1 MCDPATQSVCDPAT
15 QSHATA
21 LLHECRGFA
30 SRQEPGPSLG
40 PFQPPSC
47 CKRRFLS
54 EPCNT
59 NLPRSSLS
67 RLKGAEVL
75 EYEAVESA
83 PCGPTLAR
91 RRSPGQRG
99 TSPWF
104 SSEPG
109 SSLRLRWREAEVSH
123 RSHLLLIFSLFS
135 KYASV
140 VRTFRLIF
148 LLELLDSQLH
158 SYLVALS
165 LKQKFAMSSTCFPEQ
180 CFHCGPLRWLPGA
193 ASSQRRRASSPA
205 PELSGFQTETSS
217 SAGRARRPAAP
228 TPD

>member
-1 MCDPATQSVCDPAT
+1 MD
-15 QSHATA
+15 
-21 LLHECRGFA
+21 
-30 SRQEPGPSLG
+30 
-40 PFQPPSC
+40 PFQPLSC
-47 CKRRFLS
+47 CKRSFLS

-123 RSHLLLIFSLFS
+123 CSHLLLIFSLLQVRFGCQNLWVDIFAGAPRFAAAFLSCRSEPETEVCDELKVFS
-135 KYASV
+135 RAVLPRWSTALVTWRSV
-140 VRTFRLIF
+140 LSEEKSF
-148 LLELLDSQLH
+148 LS
-158 SYLVALS
+158 SSRAL
-165 LKQKFAMSSTCFPEQ
+165 
-180 CFHCGPLRWLPGA
+180 WL
-193 ASSQRRRASSPA
+193 SDRDFILCRASSSP
-205 PELSGFQTETSS
+205 SRSDS
-217 SAGRARRPAAP
+217 
-228 TPD
+228 

>member
-1 MCDPATQSVCDPAT
+1 MD
-15 QSHATA
+15 
-21 LLHECRGFA
+21 
-30 SRQEPGPSLG
+30 
-40 PFQPPSC
+40 PFQPLSC
-47 CKRRFLS
+47 CKRSFLS

-123 RSHLLLIFSLFS
+123 CSHLLLIFSSSSLFS

-140 VRTFRLIF
+140 VRTFGLIF
-148 LLELLDSQLH
+148 LLELLDLQLH

-165 LKQKFAMSSTCFPEQ
+165 LKQKFAMSSRCFPEQ
-180 CFHCGPLRWLPGA
+180 CFHGGPLRWLPGA

-217 SAGRARRPAAP
+217 SAGPARRPAAP